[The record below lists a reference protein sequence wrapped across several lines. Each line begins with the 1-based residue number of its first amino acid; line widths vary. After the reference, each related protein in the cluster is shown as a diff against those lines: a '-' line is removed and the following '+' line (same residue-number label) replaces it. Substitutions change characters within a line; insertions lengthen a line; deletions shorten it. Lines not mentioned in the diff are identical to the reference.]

1 MELFNRNYSGLT
13 VCLLCFNVLCHCLHF
28 KILFSKSYCS
38 NKKKKETTSSCLFQG
53 RVGSPRMQRPVHS
66 PRALRRGGGGQPG
79 LGGGAAGAGAWRQEW
94 AWRDEAW
101 AWPGAGRG
109 GPGSSGHP
117 GGRWQRR
124 RFSPPQAPCRSSA
137 CSRRWAPW
145 RPPSGARSI
154 SAPSSWA
161 LSPSCSLRTS
171 SKAGARRTSLR
182 GPGACLSWET
192 SSTWTLKSRSWRFSG

>member
-1 MELFNRNYSGLT
+1 MYFVIVYILKYYSVNHTVAIKRRKKPLLAVFSREGWVVPGCSVLSTVLELCGG
-13 VCLLCFNVLCHCLHF
+13 V
-28 KILFSKSYCS
+28 
-38 NKKKKETTSSCLFQG
+38 
-53 RVGSPRMQRPVHS
+53 
-66 PRALRRGGGGQPG
+66 GGGQPG